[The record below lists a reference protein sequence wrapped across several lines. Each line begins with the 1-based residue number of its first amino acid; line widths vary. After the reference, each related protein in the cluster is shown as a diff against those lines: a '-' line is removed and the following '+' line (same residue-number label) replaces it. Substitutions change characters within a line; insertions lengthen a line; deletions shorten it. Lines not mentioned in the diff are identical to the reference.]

1 MFSRSSVKETVSVK
15 KNELNASRSNWTYSR
30 SSYSWGWV
38 VHLELSV
45 KLQQGDEAW
54 GRSLGDDIGGW
65 GGSHMA
71 ADKERGQSWQGRGNG
86 DGRRE
91 GRGNH
96 TGRTTCSPSAR
107 AESSSDLCVYVSV
120 CAIDWQRC
128 WLNPTWRPVSWQHW
142 CHKSGQG
149 LECMSDWEPKRETEE
164 KSMCISVCAVCI
176 ICVCVC
182 GPAWVSASQP
192 GSSVCLRSLSTS
204 WVSQVLRCPLTPP
217 GPPITAALQARSV
230 NCHLLPDQY

>member
-1 MFSRSSVKETVSVK
+1 MRH
-15 KNELNASRSNWTYSR
+15 R
-30 SSYSWGWV
+30 
-38 VHLELSV
+38 
-45 KLQQGDEAW
+45 
-54 GRSLGDDIGGW
+54 GRSLGGDIRGWRGRVGG

-96 TGRTTCSPSAR
+96 TGRTTCSPSAK
-107 AESSSDLCVYVSV
+107 AEKQRRPVCACASV
-120 CAIDWQRC
+120 CAADWQRC

-142 CHKSGQG
+142 CHKSGQS

-164 KSMCISVCAVCI
+164 RSMCISVCAVCI

-182 GPAWVSASQP
+182 VRIIRVYVCGPAWVSASQP
-192 GSSVCLRSLSTS
+192 
-204 WVSQVLRCPLTPP
+204 
-217 GPPITAALQARSV
+217 ARV
-230 NCHLLPDQY
+230 FCVP